1 MHCRRW
7 VRVRN
12 CQKCTT
18 RNACHFFILFGS
30 FHFLPPHSA
39 MVLCGIATKGLLWWK
54 FDILK
59 MKNLILPLP
68 ALKIATPQKFLE
80 STLTHF
86 RVCWGISSSRFNLLV
101 SSAPLLTIMLVFTLC
116 WQYCNARWHQHLA
129 WMLHESWSY
138 CRVIYLFT
146 VACRLL
152 LLMLCSYSRDGPC
165 AIGTML

>member
-12 CQKCTT
+12 SQKCTT
-18 RNACHFFILFGS
+18 RNARHFFILFGS
-30 FHFLPPHSA
+30 FHSLPPHSA

-59 MKNLILPLP
+59 IKNLILPLP

-101 SSAPLLTIMLVFTLC
+101 SSVPLLTIMLVFTLC
-116 WQYCNARWHQHLA
+116 WQYCNQCKVASASCMNASRELV
-129 WMLHESWSY
+129 LLP
-138 CRVIYLFT
+138 CYLFIHCWLAGCYSWCCVLT
-146 VACRLL
+146 VGMGLVL
-152 LLMLCSYSRDGPC
+152 
-165 AIGTML
+165 